1 LPSIESRD
9 LAMAL
14 LAGFSFNVVDAKVR
28 QRKLVDDGK

>member
-1 LPSIESRD
+1 
-9 LAMAL
+9 MAL